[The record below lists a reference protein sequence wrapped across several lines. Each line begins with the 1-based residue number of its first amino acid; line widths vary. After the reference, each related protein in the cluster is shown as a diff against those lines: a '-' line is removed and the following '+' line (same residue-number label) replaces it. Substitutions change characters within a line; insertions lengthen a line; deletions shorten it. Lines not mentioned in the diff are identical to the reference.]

1 MNFNYHFPSFKWR
14 LLAAPL
20 LGLSLGLTL
29 FSCAGQN
36 HPRTISPSTSS
47 TPTTPNEL
55 TFNDVTLEQADEQGR
70 PVWKIQ
76 GKQASYSQ
84 EQKIAQVVKPSGEL
98 FIDGKAVY
106 KISAQQA
113 QIQQNGK
120 QLFLKGQIVATDTV
134 NGVVLHG
141 NELEWRPKEDLL
153 IIRKQ
158 IRGTYQQVQA
168 VAQEAR
174 VNSRSARVDLQG
186 KVVAQATDP
195 ALQMRTTHLIWLVK
209 KKTLTGDRPIAIDR
223 YEGKVISDRATA
235 NGADVNLKTKIIT
248 LQPNAQIVA
257 TDPPVQIASN
267 SLTWDLNAEVVSAN
281 QPVKIVH
288 RQQQV
293 TTTANSANLN
303 LGNKIVHLTGN
314 VSALGQRRQSLNAQ
328 KLTWYLPTQL
338 VEAEGSVV
346 YRQVEPPV
354 SFTGEKAVG
363 KLQEQNI
370 IVSGGRVVTKFIP

>member
-14 LLAAPL
+14 ILTTSLISAL
-20 LGLSLGLTL
+20 VLGLVGCSGQKTVKRESLNT
-29 FSCAGQN
+29 SPKPVNQN
-36 HPRTISPSTSS
+36 Q
-47 TPTTPNEL
+47 L

-70 PVWKIQ
+70 SVWKVQ
-76 GKQASYSQ
+76 GKQASYSP
-84 EQKIAQVVKPSGEL
+84 EQKIAQVLKPSGEL
-98 FIDGKAVY
+98 FIDGKVVY

-120 QLFLKGQIVATDTV
+120 QLFLTGQIVATDTV

-158 IRGTYQQVQA
+158 IRGNYQQVQA
-168 VAQEAR
+168 VADEAR

-186 KVVAQATDP
+186 KVVANATDP
-195 ALQMRTTHLIWLVK
+195 ALQIRTTHLIWLVK
-209 KKTLTGDRPIAIDR
+209 KKTLTGDRPIEIDR
-223 YEGKVISDRATA
+223 YKGKVISDRATA
-235 NGADVNLKTKIIT
+235 NGADVNLKTKVLT

-257 TDPPVQIASN
+257 TEPPVQIASN
-267 SLTWDLNAEVVSAN
+267 SLTWDLNAEVVTAN

-293 TTTANSANLN
+293 TTTANRGSMN
-303 LGNKIVHLTGN
+303 LGSKIAHLTGN
-314 VSALGQRRQSLNAQ
+314 VSAIGQRQQSLKAQ
-328 KLTWYLPTQL
+328 KLTWYLPTKL
-338 VEAEGSVV
+338 VEAEGSVF
-346 YRQVEPPV
+346 YRQAEPPV

-370 IVSGGRVVTKFIP
+370 TVSGGRVVTKFIP

>member
-1 MNFNYHFPSFKWR
+1 MNFNHHFPSFKWR
-14 LLAAPL
+14 LLA
-20 LGLSLGLTL
+20 LTL
-29 FSCAGQN
+29 
-36 HPRTISPSTSS
+36 ISASLTLGVFGCNDRNSVKKTSPNTAQ
-47 TPTTPNEL
+47 TPVTQNEL

-70 PVWKIQ
+70 SVWKVQ
-76 GKQASYSQ
+76 GKQASYSR
-84 EQKIAQVVKPSGEL
+84 EQKIAQVLKPSGEL
-98 FIDGKAVY
+98 FIEGKVVY

-134 NGVVLHG
+134 NGVVLRG

-153 IIRKQ
+153 IVRKQ
-158 IRGTYQQVQA
+158 IKGTYQQVQA
-168 VAQEAR
+168 VAEEAR

-209 KKTLTGDRPIAIDR
+209 KQTLSGDRPIEIDR
-223 YEGKVISDRATA
+223 YKGKIISDRATA
-235 NGADVNLKTKIIT
+235 NGAEVNLKTKILK
-248 LQPNAQIVA
+248 LQPNAQVVA
-257 TDPPVQIASN
+257 MEPPVQIASN
-267 SLTWDLNAEVVSAN
+267 SLTWDLNAEVVSADR
-281 QPVKIVH
+281 PVKIVH
-288 RQQQV
+288 RQEQV
-293 TTTANSANLN
+293 TTTADRGNMNLS
-303 LGNKIVHLTGN
+303 NKIAHLAGN

-346 YRQVEPPV
+346 YRQAEPPV

-370 IVSGGRVVTKFIP
+370 TVSGGRVVTKFIP